1 MARATQAVSQGMSDT
16 KVVMGLGGRAGQ
28 QDGLRSSPEL
38 ELLAC
43 TASNEEARA
52 ASDNEMEL
60 IQDAT
65 QTLLGTTSPGRKSP
79 PFKDYHL
86 LHPAAEMHI
95 SPDFGFDS
103 QDSASHEA
111 AGKKATDASGQ
122 CLSGEAE
129 DSESFRKKLR
139 QVQRQIEVL
148 LAREYVGD
156 VDPGQVVDQHVDA
169 TNPAKRRRVPR
180 AAEQQRLEMAGPA
193 DHARLE
199 QGVLV
204 AEAQPPM
211 LNFGQP
217 WPLPTPVP
225 RRPVQQKPSTQS
237 QLDLLHAADHKRLV
251 MAEADKYDRLE
262 RETVV
267 ANTAY
272 PVSNSGATTSSQARS
287 KPALM
292 LNARNETAF
301 ISVRKSRPT
310 RSAPLPRPAGP
321 AGPLA
326 PPASLAPSPSKA
338 ARLAR
343 PASERWTKV
352 ERNKFDKQNRTKS
365 MVDTNNSV
373 RWSTYVKWTEEDR
386 ECFDIN
392 YLEHG
397 NNLKDFQM
405 ATKSKKQINSYKQKM
420 KRNHR
425 EAWDAL
431 VAMKEA
437 KDSAAN

>member
-52 ASDNEMEL
+52 AFDNEMEL

-86 LHPAAEMHI
+86 LHPAAEVHI
-95 SPDFGFDS
+95 SPDFGYDS

-139 QVQRQIEVL
+139 QIQRQIEVL

-169 TNPAKRRRVPR
+169 TNPAKRRREPR
-180 AAEQQRLEMAGPA
+180 AAEQQR
-193 DHARLE
+193 
-199 QGVLV
+199 LV

-211 LNFGQP
+211 LNFGP
-217 WPLPTPVP
+217 TWPLPTPVP
-225 RRPVQQKPSTQS
+225 RRPVQQQPSTQL
-237 QLDLLHAADHKRLV
+237 QLHLLHAADHKRLV
-251 MAEADKYDRLE
+251 MAEADEYDRLE

-301 ISVRKSRPT
+301 ISLRNSRPA
-310 RSAPLPRPAGP
+310 RSAPLPRP